1 MASTASSKA
10 LARKR
15 IRANT
20 QGRKGTPEAPTEED
34 TAAAAKAEEA
44 ERILSKRVKV
54 EPKRRK
60 PKKGRSLAQ
69 VGVLGAIVIAGI
81 AAILALRKV
90 AEMSGVNW
98 IGD

>member
-1 MASTASSKA
+1 MAPTASSKA

-15 IRANT
+15 ILANA

-34 TAAAAKAEEA
+34 APAAARADEA

-54 EPKRRK
+54 ESKRRK
-60 PKKGRSLAQ
+60 PKKGRSIAQ
-69 VGVLGAIVIAGI
+69 IGLLGAIVIAGI
-81 AAILALRKV
+81 AAIIALRNV